1 MVDRPKKPS
10 ALNPISPGLAPQAQ
24 VNITHSNSRVSAVL
38 PTGES
43 IEVLLY
49 GATIISWKDA
59 AGQEKLFLSS
69 KAQLDGTKAVRG
81 GIPLVFPVFGTA
93 PDHAATAALP
103 QHGFARISRWE
114 FLGRSTS
121 ESARTT
127 DDGDSSVKLDFGLS
141 PSNLDEE
148 SRKKWPYA
156 FGLIYSVTLGREG
169 LTTSMVVR
177 NEGESAWEFQVL
189 MHSYLRVDDISQVSI
204 SGLES
209 SSYVDKL
216 TTPISTT
223 TSPSSALTIGSKTDR
238 VYTPAGGPSAPVVV
252 TEGGAKKFSLVR
264 DNLNEVVVWNPWT
277 DAVSMSDFA
286 PADGYKNMICV
297 EAGAVKGWQKLEAGE
312 TWEGGQII
320 SL

>member
-189 MHSYLRVDDISQVSI
+189 MHSYLRVDVSASLSLYLPRLFI
-204 SGLES
+204 IDT
-209 SSYVDKL
+209 DKGFL
-216 TTPISTT
+216 S
-223 TSPSSALTIGSKTDR
+223 
-238 VYTPAGGPSAPVVV
+238 
-252 TEGGAKKFSLVR
+252 
-264 DNLNEVVVWNPWT
+264 
-277 DAVSMSDFA
+277 
-286 PADGYKNMICV
+286 
-297 EAGAVKGWQKLEAGE
+297 
-312 TWEGGQII
+312 
-320 SL
+320 